1 LIDYSLVK
9 VIYQTN
15 TGHKFIMPP
24 RFITNSNTRILRL
37 HGRPVLLVRNFSNS
51 SSSSDSKQI
60 EPSSTS
66 FPSTQGVLKAA
77 SSLLSNLHVKIAS
90 SLTSSLQP
98 KDRERLL
105 QSLNI
110 KISNQDQNELEK
122 HRKEHEEEGRIHNTI
137 GQAVAAAV
145 ANEALKNKSLTDR
158 EREEIWNKAEQATL
172 ERVKHE
178 ILLKDRNK
186 DSKEAAISSNDAQD
200 NIQQEHHQQQQYHHH
215 PILGPTLVDLGYKR
229 IHLASA
235 QTLSSIPIW
244 EKQRIYRHDRAKAM
258 AQDKLKSIELGLP
271 GVISLHESIEGKLSI
286 LDGQHRVG
294 MMTLLQEKKKD
305 DAKINLI
312 LNQILVE
319 VFPQSSTAATATA
332 AVEDSHAQ
340 DLFTEINKA
349 EPVKLLDMPGVAK
362 VSDRRIINEASSILQ
377 DTYPEMFK
385 PSQRCRSPHLN
396 VDNLRDAIFAAG
408 IINKHNLKN
417 HKALV
422 SWILQQ
428 NEELGKKYQEECP
441 SSISVAAL
449 KKAKQYGFYL
459 GLDSAWLYK

>member
-1 LIDYSLVK
+1 M
-9 VIYQTN
+9 T
-15 TGHKFIMPP
+15 P
-24 RFITNSNTRILRL
+24 RFITNSNTQILRL
-37 HGRPVLLVRNFSNS
+37 HGRPVLLVRNFNNN

-60 EPSSTS
+60 DPSSTS

-77 SSLLSNLHVKIAS
+77 SSLLSNLHLKIAS

-122 HRKEHEEEGRIHNTI
+122 HSKEHGEEGRIHNTI

-172 ERVKHE
+172 ERMKHE

-186 DSKEAAISSNDAQD
+186 DSFKEAAISSNDAQD
-200 NIQQEHHQQQQYHHH
+200 NIQQEQQQYQQYHH
-215 PILGPTLVDLGYKR
+215 PILGPALVDLGYKR

-258 AQDKLKSIELGLP
+258 AQDKLKSIGLGLP
-271 GVISLHESIEGKLSI
+271 GVISLHESTEGKLSI

-294 MMTLLQEKKKD
+294 MLTLLQEKKKD

-319 VFPQSSTAATATA
+319 VFPQSPTAATATA
-332 AVEDSHAQ
+332 TATTAVEDSHAQ
-340 DLFTEINKA
+340 DIFTEINKA

-385 PSQRCRSPHLN
+385 PSQRCRPPHLN

-422 SWILQQ
+422 SWILTQ